1 MEKENLGNWFIIG
14 ALGCAL
20 IAGML
25 AFGLARTAAPTYSI
39 YVTKEAMEPGDR
51 LTSDNIMT
59 KQVPR
64 AAVPDNAVTDD
75 ELYNGLDKHVKTYIG
90 KGDPIRKE
98 QLAEMSGNGGT
109 VAARLTVEGED
120 LLGVALPPEASEGLK
135 VEVGDKVDIIGVI
148 DIKSGQEKIAQA
160 SKIAKNAPVI
170 DVSGQEGG
178 SGDLLGSKSSITI
191 AVTENEADT
200 IALYLKKGDVL
211 AVLVPYKSSDEDMEP
226 AKPTAKKSGAGSVT
240 TGPTI
245 SVKVP
250 NAEVKKSPQPANS
263 GR

>member
-14 ALGCAL
+14 ALVCAV

-25 AFGLARTAAPTYSI
+25 AFGLARTAAPTYDI
-39 YVTKEAMEPGDR
+39 YIAREAMEPGDR
-51 LTSDNIMT
+51 LDAENVAV

-64 AAVPDNAVTDD
+64 AAVPDNAVSEE
-75 ELYNGLDKHVKTYIG
+75 ELNDGWGKHVKTYIG

-120 LLGVALPPEASEGLK
+120 LLGVALPSEASEGLN

-148 DIKSGQEKIAQA
+148 DIKSGQEKIAKS

-170 DVSGQEGG
+170 DVSGKESG

-191 AVTENEADT
+191 AVTEGEADT

-211 AVLVPYKSSDEDMEP
+211 AVLVAYRDQDTEAEIP
-226 AKPTAKKSGAGSVT
+226 KPQAKKNESGNVT
-240 TGPTI
+240 TGP
-245 SVKVP
+245 SVSVTMP
-250 NAEVKKSPQPANS
+250 NSEAKKTPQAPAKAQ
-263 GR
+263 